1 MEYTKSISKRP
12 PEDPSLDFE
21 RMREEGIEY
30 IQKLS
35 GQLWTDYNLHD
46 PGVTILEVL
55 CYALTDMGY
64 RVNLLKEALDSGEAA
79 NSGLIRRHFFSQD
92 EMIYSLPLSRGDF
105 ELFIE
110 KNHEK
115 VLSAW
120 FEDYTL
126 LHTAGPVRG
135 GYEIVVMLDPEDP
148 HGDLNTDVIQTFS
161 EEIDAV
167 LEVNVFDEKNQRMNW
182 MAIGEVKSCKLD
194 EETPDN
200 FFVFEE
206 SNCQV
211 SMVLEV
217 VFRDQ
222 EASDKIRCNVRVT
235 VNPGNKPADE
245 REPLDSHKD
254 AIIEHLESPEF
265 LETIDENLEKEH
277 YKSELLTD
285 IQHKLMPY
293 RNLCEDF
300 VALRIVNVQEVKIEL
315 EVLLHDDAD
324 SAGRMMHRVYDRLDA
339 FLLQM
344 LRRSKKPEQRS
355 QRNVLYASNIIKEVV
370 RIEGVEAAA
379 IRNMN
384 LFIDGIPTIMVED
397 ESSFECIHLQRFSHY
412 VPRIGREKSTVTF
425 IRSGVVEKADE
436 SDAARSFSPHQ
447 FFGFSSQIQEM
458 EMERERELV
467 RRKPAVLDEDFFEA
481 LRQYDSIQNDFPNNY
496 NLEEGQLTESA
507 SEKLRLSV
515 RQMKSYL
522 AFYERIFIEYLDK
535 LSRFNDLLS
544 VSQPAVSA
552 HPGLETFKEEVPDL
566 ALSGDADEL
575 PVDRRARLV
584 QKNKILDHLL
594 ARFSTR
600 FIPVASG
607 ESDADSL
614 ERIAEKKMQLLS
626 DIPLITRERGLGI
639 PITPDN
645 KEIWDT
651 DLLSGFQ
658 KRVYRLT
665 GVNNDELRHIR
676 LTEAKGM
683 DPAGFYLVE
692 HILLAKSPGSHSN
705 IKQFNR
711 DAEDLFTYL
720 EEIYIKKYR
729 NAVKSDESSS
739 VKQIRADRFH
749 YEPYSFQLSVVLPDW
764 YPLWNGRKN
773 RVERAISKELPAHI
787 FPYFIWLNRV
797 EMEEFER
804 RYENWL
810 TSLLRLQA
818 SKSQ

>member
-1 MEYTKSISKRP
+1 MEYTESISKRP
-12 PEDPSLDFE
+12 SDDPSLDFE

-64 RVNLLKEALDSGEAA
+64 RVNLLKEAFDSGEAA

-92 EMIYSLPLSRGDF
+92 ELIHSLPLSRGDF

-126 LHTAGPVRG
+126 LHTTGPVRG
-135 GYEIVVMLDPEDP
+135 GYEIVVMLDPEDS

-167 LEVNVFDEKNQRMNW
+167 LEVNFFDEINQRMNW
-182 MAIGEVKSCKLD
+182 MAIGEVKNCKLD
-194 EETPDN
+194 EENPDN

-222 EASDKIRCNVRVT
+222 EASDKIRCNIRVT
-235 VNPGNKPADE
+235 MNPGNKPADE
-245 REPLDSHKD
+245 REPLDTHKD
-254 AIIEHLESPEF
+254 AIIKHLESPEF
-265 LETIDENLEKEH
+265 LETIAENLEKEH
-277 YKSELLTD
+277 YKSELLTG
-285 IQHKLMPY
+285 IQHKLMSY

-315 EVLLHDDAD
+315 EVFLQDDAD
-324 SAGRMMHRVYDRLDA
+324 SAGRMMNRVYDRLDA

-355 QRNVLYASNIIKEVV
+355 QKNVLYSSNIIKEVV
-370 RIEGVEAAA
+370 RIEGVEAAS
-379 IRNMN
+379 IHNMN
-384 LFIDGIPTIMVED
+384 LYIDGIPTIMVEG

-425 IRSGVVEKADE
+425 IRSGVVEKAEE
-436 SDAARSFSPHQ
+436 SEAARGFSPHQ
-447 FFGFSSQIQEM
+447 FFGFSSHIQEM
-458 EMERERELV
+458 EMEMEREITK
-467 RRKPAVLDEDFFEA
+467 RKPAVLGEDFFEA

-535 LSRFNDLLS
+535 LTRFNDLLS
-544 VSQPAVSA
+544 VSQPAESA
-552 HPGLETFKEEVPDL
+552 PPGLETFKDEVPDL
-566 ALSGDADEL
+566 TLSAEADEL
-575 PVDRRARLV
+575 PVDRRVRMV
-584 QKNKILDHLL
+584 HKNKILDHLL

-600 FIPVASG
+600 FNPVGSE

-639 PITPDN
+639 PVTPDN

-665 GVNNDELRHIR
+665 GVNNDKLRHIL
-676 LTEAKGM
+676 LTEVKGM

-692 HILLAKSPGSHSN
+692 HILLAKRPGDQSN

-711 DAEDLFTYL
+711 DAEDLFTYM
-720 EEIYIKKYR
+720 EEMYIKKYR
-729 NAVKSDESSS
+729 DAAKSDESSS
-739 VKQIRADRFH
+739 VKEIRADRFH
-749 YEPYSFQLSVVLPDW
+749 YEPYSFQLSVVIPDW
-764 YPLWNGRKN
+764 YPLWNSRMNQVK
-773 RVERAISKELPAHI
+773 RVISEELPAHI
-787 FPYFIWLNRV
+787 FPYFIWLNRD
-797 EMEEFER
+797 EMKEFER
-804 RYENWL
+804 LYENWL
-810 TSLLRLQA
+810 TSLLRLQVR
-818 SKSQ
+818 

>member
-1 MEYTKSISKRP
+1 MDYTESISKRSP
-12 PEDPSLDFE
+12 DDPSLDFD
-21 RMREEGIEY
+21 RLREEGIEY

-55 CYALTDMGY
+55 CYAITDMGY
-64 RVNLLKEALDSGEAA
+64 RLNLLKEAFDSGEAA

-92 EMIYSLPLSRGDF
+92 ELIHSLPLSRGDF

-126 LHTAGPVRG
+126 LHTEWPVRG

-161 EEIDAV
+161 EEIDAG
-167 LEVNVFDEKNQRMNW
+167 LGVNVFDEKNKRMNW

-194 EETPDN
+194 EEHPDN

-211 SMVLEV
+211 SMVFEV

-222 EASDKIRCNVRVT
+222 KASNLIRCNVRVT
-235 VNPGNKPADE
+235 MNPGKKPADE
-245 REPLDSHKD
+245 REPLDTHKD
-254 AIIEHLESPEF
+254 AIVKHLESPEF
-265 LETIDENLEKEH
+265 LETIADNLEKEH
-277 YKSELLTD
+277 YKSKLLTD
-285 IQHKLMPY
+285 IQRKLMSN

-300 VALRIVNVQEVKIEL
+300 VELRIVNVQEVKIEL

-324 SAGRMMHRVYDRLDA
+324 TAGRMMHRVYDHLDA

-344 LRRSKKPEQRS
+344 LLRSKKPEQRT
-355 QRNVLYASNIIKEVV
+355 QKNVLYASNIIKEVV
-370 RIEGVEAAA
+370 RIEGIEAAA

-384 LFIDGIPTIMVED
+384 LYIDGIPTILVED

-412 VPRIGREKSTVTF
+412 VPRIEREKSTVTF
-425 IRSGVVEKADE
+425 IRSGVVEKAEE
-436 SDAARSFSPHQ
+436 SEAARSFSPNQ
-447 FFGFSSQIQEM
+447 FFGFSSPRQEM
-458 EMERERELV
+458 DMEIQ
-467 RRKPAVLDEDFFEA
+467 RKLGQRKAAVFDEHFFEA

-544 VSQPAVSA
+544 ISQPAESEPA
-552 HPGLETFKEEVPDL
+552 GLETFMDEVPGL
-566 ALSGDADEL
+566 ALTDDAGKL
-575 PVDRRARLV
+575 PVDRRAQMV

-639 PITPDN
+639 PVTPDN

-658 KRVYRLT
+658 KRVYRLI

-676 LTEAKGM
+676 LKEAKGM

-692 HILLAKSPGSHSN
+692 HILLAKRPGSQSN
-705 IKQFNR
+705 INQFNR

-729 NAVKSDESSS
+729 DAVKPDESSS
-739 VKQIRADRFH
+739 VKQIRADSFH
-749 YEPYSFQLSVVLPDW
+749 YEPYSFQLTVVLPDW
-764 YPLWNGRKN
+764 YPLWNARMN
-773 RVERAISKELPAHI
+773 RVERAISEELPAHI
-787 FPYFIWLNRV
+787 FPYFIWMNKDEL
-797 EMEEFER
+797 EEFER

-810 TSLLRLQA
+810 KSLLRLQD
-818 SKSQ
+818 S